1 MEKKKFEYKTKYQ
14 KEKLK
19 RIYIDIPKELGEQF
33 DTKLKGKNLT
43 RADILLPE
51 IKKFLKNK

>member
-19 RIYIDIPKELGEQF
+19 RIYIDIPKELGEAF
-33 DTKLKGKNLT
+33 DNKLKEKNLS
-43 RADILLPE
+43 RSDILLPE
-51 IKKFLKNK
+51 IKKFLKKS

>member
-19 RIYIDIPKELGEQF
+19 RIYIDVQKELGEKF
-33 DTKLKGKNLT
+33 DAKLKEKNLS

-51 IKKFLKNK
+51 IKKFLEK

>member
-19 RIYIDIPKELGEQF
+19 RIYVDVQKELGEEF
-33 DTKLKGKNLT
+33 DIKLKEKNMT
-43 RADILLPE
+43 RSDVILPA
-51 IKKFLKNK
+51 IKKFLKK

>member
-19 RIYIDIPKELGEQF
+19 RIYVDVQKELGEEF
-33 DTKLKGKNLT
+33 DIKLKEKNMT
-43 RADILLPE
+43 RSDVILPE

>member
-33 DTKLKGKNLT
+33 DTKLKEKNLT

-51 IKKFLKNK
+51 IKKFLKK

>member
-19 RIYIDIPKELGEQF
+19 RIYIDIPKELGESF
-33 DTKLKGKNLT
+33 DNKLKEQNLS

-51 IKKFLKNK
+51 IKKFLKK

>member
-33 DTKLKGKNLT
+33 DTKLKEK
-43 RADILLPE
+43 ILQE
-51 IKKFLKNK
+51 RIYFYQKLKNF

>member
-19 RIYIDIPKELGEQF
+19 RIYIDIPKQLGEQF
-33 DTKLKGKNLT
+33 DAKLKEKNIT

>member
-19 RIYIDIPKELGEQF
+19 RIYIDIPKELGEAF
-33 DTKLKGKNLT
+33 DNKLKESNLS

-51 IKKFLKNK
+51 IKKFLKK

>member
-19 RIYIDIPKELGEQF
+19 RIYIDIPKQLGEQF
-33 DTKLKGKNLT
+33 DTK
-43 RADILLPE
+43 
-51 IKKFLKNK
+51 

>member
-19 RIYIDIPKELGEQF
+19 RIYIDIPKELGEAF
-33 DTKLKGKNLT
+33 DNKLKEQNLS
-43 RADILLPE
+43 RSDILLPE
-51 IKKFLKNK
+51 IKKFLKK